1 MDRIG
6 DILEKWIIQLD
17 LQEQIIMTK
26 IMVWL
31 NLGELYWD
39 VLSTSFS

>member
-1 MDRIG
+1 MDRIC

-39 VLSTSFS
+39 VLSTSLS